1 MNRSDLIKAIANRTG
16 RPQAAVADVLDAL
29 SIETVTA
36 LTHGNPVEIH
46 GLLRI
51 KVEHKPARAGRNPRT
66 GATIEIPAKN
76 VVKITPAKALTDA
89 ANK

>member
-1 MNRSDLIKAIANRTG
+1 MNRSDIIKEISSQIDTPKSVVAIFM
-16 RPQAAVADVLDAL
+16 DAL
-29 SIETVTA
+29 ASQIRGAIKNGE
-36 LTHGNPVEIH
+36 PVEIN

-51 KVEHKPARAGRNPRT
+51 KVEHKPARIGRNPST
-66 GATIEIPAKN
+66 GAAIEIPAKN